1 MILEAKNLTFSYENG
16 ESKNKQNYYKNII
29 LKNYHLQLK
38 SGEILGLMAPS
49 GQGKTTLCKLLA
61 GYEKPQEGELLLDGK
76 PYIQK
81 RGYCPVQMIW
91 QHGILALDPR
101 MRMKDSLRE
110 GGAVAERVKNGLGL
124 REEWMDRFPA
134 ELSGGELQRFCIARA
149 LGPDTKF
156 LLADEMTAM
165 LDLISQCRI
174 WKFLRREMQER
185 ELGILAVSHDE
196 GLLKQIADRILVFP
210 ADTDRKAGEKRGE
223 RYRAKA

>member
-1 MILEAKNLTFSYENG
+1 MILEAKNLTFSYEKD

-196 GLLKQIADRILVFP
+196 GLLKRIADRILAFP